1 MAIAFLSLVVGIS
14 VGTMS
19 DDGPLSI
26 EIAGRL
32 VEGADTAPQVE
43 VSWTVSGGAPPYTI
57 TIRVTDPQGETKLLT
72 GEEREGSRR
81 VTVAAPAGGRVQI
94 EIQAADRS
102 GSTVSGSTHVELLP
116 GDLTQP
122 LPTPKGCNDFLFST
136 EEDFVTF
143 GPVPPDGNPIISDGD
158 LLGIGCAVC
167 ARNRDLLKAFN
178 VTEDLGLDAVDVISW
193 SRSLIAFSTDLDS
206 PHGSFKAGDLLLT
219 NGAVIPNS
227 ALLSAFGLSWLDLG
241 LDAVHFIG
249 EEEPLVAFAAE
260 ALKMDRAYWTQPG
273 ALQDALRQYGLDIW
287 FSTEGTQRI
296 PGRPAFLDGDLLS
309 ARDGTIIAS
318 NAVLLAMTVP
328 AGIPQR
334 GVDFGLDAVSGNRDG
349 KREGISFS
357 TEILYE
363 GEPSFTDGDVLLI
376 GNGIA
381 MKNGDLVRC
390 FEPKALE
397 LGLDALFIRPS
408 ALLVPGG
415 NVHLPGADGQDGPE
429 A

>member
-19 DDGPLSI
+19 DDGPLLI

-32 VEGADTAPQVE
+32 VEGADTTPQVE
-43 VSWTVSGGAPPYTI
+43 VSWTVSGGVPPYAI
-57 TIRVTDPQGETKLLT
+57 TIQVTDPQGETRLLT
-72 GEEREGSRR
+72 GEEPEGSRR
-81 VTVAAPAGGRVQI
+81 VTVAAPAGGSIQI

-102 GSTVSGSTHVELLP
+102 GTTVSGSTHVQVLP

-122 LPTPKGCNDFLFST
+122 VPTSKECRDFLFST

-158 LLGIGCAVC
+158 LLGIGCVVC
-167 ARNRDLLKAFN
+167 ARNRDLLQAFN

-193 SRSLIAFSTDLDS
+193 PRSLIAFSTDLDS
-206 PHGSFKAGDLLLT
+206 PHGNFKAGDLLLT

-227 ALLSAFGLSWLDLG
+227 ALLFAFGLSWLDLG

-260 ALKMDRAYWTQPG
+260 ALKMDRVYWTQPG
-273 ALQDALRQYGLDIW
+273 ALQGALRQYGLDIW
-287 FSTEGTQRI
+287 FSTEGTERI
-296 PGRPAFLDGDLLS
+296 PGRPPFLDGDLLS
-309 ARDGTIIAS
+309 ARDGTIVAS

-349 KREGISFS
+349 KREGIQFS

-363 GEPSFTDGDVLLI
+363 GEPSFTDGDALLI
-376 GNGIA
+376 GNGVA
-381 MKNGDLVRC
+381 MTNGDLVRC

-397 LGLDALFIRPS
+397 LGLDALFVKPS
-408 ALLVPGG
+408 GLLVPAGDSR
-415 NVHLPGADGQDGPE
+415 LPGVDEPSGSE
-429 A
+429 K